1 MKLWILLAIAGLLLF
16 WGLIRERF
24 EATPSIKAPPYGKEE
39 KIRLF
44 GMVHQTD
51 PNPPYSFLGYQD
63 ILMDKAKQQL
73 PSETDQ
79 EKLKE
84 AAGGLIA
91 PVVEEFF
98 TRVFKPATTPITV
111 ENVDT
116 FLASRS
122 SDIKMIERDILV
134 TYFVGQSGVGTSA
147 QTGYASVLA
156 AMGQNPGYLVTS
168 PQGTGTR
175 PTSGGSPPPVCPTGT
190 ILDSSNNCVSSET
203 PNFTCP
209 SGYEVRGTKC
219 GRIGGTEA
227 TDPVC
232 PAGMTYSSELNACQ
246 SAPAPP
252 SCPGGYE
259 FKEGKCVVKAS
270 GGATTGTST
279 GGASV
284 SSYGPTSG
292 GRNRQ
297 VFGPVFTAM
306 AAPVD
311 GAGSAS
317 RDSSKTNTYPELL
330 GGMPDTSTRIP
341 GAGIVRPSKNWSL
354 TQNGSLPPSS
364 SLGTDENAA
373 YFPYSRQPGDMDI
386 IPDPYRVSKTFSQA
400 SYSYK
405 TEPVPFLTD
414 FSAFLK

>member
-1 MKLWILLAIAGLLLF
+1 MKLWILLAIAGVLLL
-16 WGLIRERF
+16 WGLVRERF
-24 EATPSIKAPPYGKEE
+24 EPTQSIKAPPYGKDE

-44 GMVHQTD
+44 GMVRQTD

-63 ILMDKAKQQL
+63 ILMNKAKQLL
-73 PSETDQ
+73 PNETDQ

-84 AAGGLIA
+84 AAGGIVA
-91 PVVEEFF
+91 PVVEAFF
-98 TRVFKPATTPITV
+98 TQVFRPATTPITV

-122 SDIKMIERDILV
+122 SDIKMIEKDILV

-147 QTGYASVLA
+147 QSGYASVLA
-156 AMGQNPGYLVTS
+156 GLGQNAGYLVS
-168 PQGTGTR
+168 NPQQD
-175 PTSGGSPPPVCPTGT
+175 TSGGSPPPVCPTGT

-209 SGYEVRGTKC
+209 SGYEPRGNTC
-219 GRIGGTEA
+219 GRIGGTET

-232 PAGMTYSSELNACQ
+232 PAGMTYSSEVNACQ
-246 SAPAPP
+246 SAPVQP
-252 SCPGGYE
+252 SCPSGYE
-259 FKEGKCVVKAS
+259 FKEGRCVVKAS
-270 GGATTGTST
+270 GGTST
-279 GGASV
+279 GGSSV

-292 GRNRQ
+292 GSTGRNRQ
-297 VFGPVFTAM
+297 VFGPVFTGM
-306 AAPVD
+306 GAPVD
-311 GAGSAS
+311 GAGG
-317 RDSSKTNTYPELL
+317 DSSKTNKYPELL

-341 GAGIVRPSKNWSL
+341 GAGIVRPSRNWSL
-354 TQNGSLPPSS
+354 TQDGSLPPSS

-373 YFPYSRQPGDMDI
+373 YFPYSRQPGDMDV
-386 IPDPYRVSKTFSQA
+386 IPDPYRLSRTFSQA